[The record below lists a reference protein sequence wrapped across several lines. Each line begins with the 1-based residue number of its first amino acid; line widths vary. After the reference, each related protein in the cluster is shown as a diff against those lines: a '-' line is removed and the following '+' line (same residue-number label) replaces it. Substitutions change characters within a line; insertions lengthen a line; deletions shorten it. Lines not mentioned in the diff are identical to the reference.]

1 MQLLQLRNA
10 RMNLSPSWKRDL
22 ALKETEAGIQKAILQ
37 YGAITKGIEMFRMN
51 VMGIPIHGQPG
62 KFRPAAEKG
71 IADIYCQLM
80 VWGIPVSVWLEVKAG
95 KGRQQDSQKEF
106 EKRVEN
112 YYLVRSVDDAAAAL
126 NECRRKTMSRIK
138 NLHES
143 DGYFWNGEP

>member
-1 MQLLQLRNA
+1 MI
-10 RMNLSPSWKRDL
+10 S
-22 ALKETEAGIQKAILQ
+22 LKNIKVVLKGLTESEAGIQKAILQ

-71 IADIYCQLM
+71 IADIYVQLM
-80 VWGIPVSVWLEVKAG
+80 VWGIPVSCWLEVKAA

-143 DGYFWNGEP
+143 DGYVWNGEP